1 MVESNVDLNGKR
13 HAGRFKA
20 MPVQDRTA
28 NTLQE
33 NLLNT
38 VSPTAK
44 LQSYCWSGASL
55 VLFSNS
61 FKL

>member
-20 MPVQDRTA
+20 IRTA

-38 VSPTAK
+38 VSPAAK
-44 LQSYCWSGASL
+44 LQSDCWSGASL
-55 VLFSNS
+55 VIFSNS